1 MQKTFPKP
9 KTNHHT
15 TVKAMAQRRHGEP
28 AQNATA
34 TNPQDQL
41 PNTASAGEN
50 LHPPYKPKT
59 GYLALSKEG
68 VKTSL
73 FLARRAAGHPSHD
86 NRSPHQGRYSMDGR
100 Q

>member
-1 MQKTFPKP
+1 MQKTSPKP

-15 TVKAMAQRRHGEP
+15 TATAVAGRHHGKP

-50 LHPPYKPKT
+50 LHPPYKPT
-59 GYLALSKEG
+59 GQPVLSKEG
-68 VKTSL
+68 VKPVCPGT
-73 FLARRAAGHPSHD
+73 
-86 NRSPHQGRYSMDGR
+86 
-100 Q
+100 

>member
-50 LHPPYKPKT
+50 LHSPYKPT
-59 GYLALSKEG
+59 G
-68 VKTSL
+68 
-73 FLARRAAGHPSHD
+73 
-86 NRSPHQGRYSMDGR
+86 HQGRCETSLSWHVGLQGILHTTIKAFIKALRLWMVGSSVVV
-100 Q
+100 